1 MRTEARGHSAYYFF
15 IVIVIRYETTA
26 TARWALPLIVRTLF
40 NDAITVAVW
49 TCFHVCLPANTSASL
64 DASSV
69 LSTGY
74 FATGSECLSPER
86 RKYGRGFLGLRIKV
100 SVHVV
105 TLLSIGPPPMYDHQY
120 SEQLNNQAEHP
131 ENVSFRKPRIRSQD
145 ARAGRKDRYYPAPS
159 GPPELS
165 IAWLPCG
172 CYALSVEANIFAIIL
187 LVGAQGLE
195 PWTR

>member
-26 TARWALPLIVRTLF
+26 TARWALPLIVHTLF

-74 FATGSECLSPER
+74 FAATHGLGMFVAGKTG
-86 RKYGRGFLGLRIKV
+86 
-100 SVHVV
+100 H
-105 TLLSIGPPPMYDHQY
+105 
-120 SEQLNNQAEHP
+120 
-131 ENVSFRKPRIRSQD
+131 
-145 ARAGRKDRYYPAPS
+145 AGS
-159 GPPELS
+159 
-165 IAWLPCG
+165 
-172 CYALSVEANIFAIIL
+172 
-187 LVGAQGLE
+187 LVFGSRLVFT
-195 PWTR
+195 W

>member
-40 NDAITVAVW
+40 NGAITVAVW

-64 DASSV
+64 DASS
-69 LSTGY
+69 
-74 FATGSECLSPER
+74 
-86 RKYGRGFLGLRIKV
+86 
-100 SVHVV
+100 
-105 TLLSIGPPPMYDHQY
+105 
-120 SEQLNNQAEHP
+120 
-131 ENVSFRKPRIRSQD
+131 
-145 ARAGRKDRYYPAPS
+145 
-159 GPPELS
+159 
-165 IAWLPCG
+165 